1 MCCDANF
8 RFCFNIL
15 VIFLFNIL
23 LLHRETCTLFT
34 HQQICFL
41 KISSSCIVNFL
52 DTLRKQLLKP
62 DFIFWVK
69 CMLQIQQCYIFKFSW
84 NSWCKYFKF
93 YANIS
98 SNPQILSESL
108 LGFMFIHNDSQINK
122 SADVLYF
129 INASR
134 IDFVNTTGSINIA
147 LWFFNW

>member
-1 MCCDANF
+1 MHIIHSSANLFFEDQLFLYCKFF
-8 RFCFNIL
+8 RHFTQTTF
-15 VIFLFNIL
+15 
-23 LLHRETCTLFT
+23 ETRFY
-34 HQQICFL
+34 
-41 KISSSCIVNFL
+41 
-52 DTLRKQLLKP
+52 
-62 DFIFWVK
+62 FWVK
-69 CMLQIQQCYIFKFSW
+69 CMLQIQQCYVFKFSW

-147 LWFFNW
+147 L

>member
-23 LLHRETCTLFT
+23 LLHRETCTLFA

-69 CMLQIQQCYIFKFSW
+69 CMLQIQQCYVLSFHGILGVNVL
-84 NSWCKYFKF
+84 NSML
-93 YANIS
+93 IS
-98 SNPQILSESL
+98 RLILRFWVNL
-108 LGFMFIHNDSQINK
+108 CLGSCSSTMILNK

>member
-8 RFCFNIL
+8 WFCFNIT

-62 DFIFWVK
+62 DFIFGLSA
-69 CMLQIQQCYIFKFSW
+69 CFKFSNVMFLSFHGILGVNIL
-84 NSWCKYFKF
+84 NSMLISRLILKF
-93 YANIS
+93 WVNLCLGSCS
-98 SNPQILSESL
+98 STMILRSTRVQMYCTL
-108 LGFMFIHNDSQINK
+108 
-122 SADVLYF
+122 
-129 INASR
+129 
-134 IDFVNTTGSINIA
+134 
-147 LWFFNW
+147 

>member
-8 RFCFNIL
+8 WFCFNIP

-69 CMLQIQQCYIFKFSW
+69 CMLQIQQCYVFKFSW

-108 LGFMFIHNDSQINK
+108 LGFMFIHNDSQQECRCT
-122 SADVLYF
+122 VLYRCF
-129 INASR
+129 EDR
-134 IDFVNTTGSINIA
+134 FC
-147 LWFFNW
+147 

>member
-69 CMLQIQQCYIFKFSW
+69 CMLQIQQCYVFKFSDGILGVNIL
-84 NSWCKYFKF
+84 NSMLISRLILKF
-93 YANIS
+93 WVNLCLGSYS
-98 SNPQILSESL
+98 STMILRSTRVQMYCTL
-108 LGFMFIHNDSQINK
+108 
-122 SADVLYF
+122 
-129 INASR
+129 
-134 IDFVNTTGSINIA
+134 
-147 LWFFNW
+147 